1 MSANGIKI
9 LEQMQL
15 SDDAKKVLLYGC
27 AALGAYKLAQATSD
41 VMYGTWKHFVRP
53 RKNLRTRYSLP
64 NQEPWVV
71 VSGGASGL
79 GLAYATELAQEGFR
93 ILIVDKNARALEA
106 ACTSLKSAGCKECLT
121 IHYDFDEVST
131 IEGHDDLIA
140 ALDEA
145 LQGKDV
151 AILIN
156 NVAEFQ
162 SQALA
167 DASWEYV
174 LRATNVNAHSYAA
187 MLRYFVP
194 KMLQRLEI
202 FGKKGAIMT
211 IGTCAAEPQNP
222 RFQFSIYGASKA
234 YGHIMSSSMQEMHGD
249 KLDVMTVIPRQCSTD
264 MNTAGF
270 MFTVSPKTH
279 AKAVIDQLGHES
291 VTYGPFTHCLE
302 YNMRFKYQLLGIF
315 DSYVQ
320 FCNRS
325 RNIKLIKD
333 YEKFGNKKTA
343 ARTAG

>member
-1 MSANGIKI
+1 MSGIKI
-9 LEQMQL
+9 LEQVQL
-15 SDDAKKVLLYGC
+15 SENTKKVLLYGC
-27 AALGAYKLAQATSD
+27 AALGAYKLVQATSD
-41 VMYGTWKHFVRP
+41 VLHGTWKHLLRP
-53 RKNLRTRYSLP
+53 RRNLKARYSLP
-64 NQEPWVV
+64 EKESWVV
-71 VSGGASGL
+71 VTGGASGL

-93 ILIVDKNARALEA
+93 ILIVDKNAKALKA
-106 ACTSLKSAGCKECLT
+106 ACTSLENMGCKECLT
-121 IHYDFDEVST
+121 IHYDFAEVST

-140 ALDEA
+140 ALDET

-162 SQALA
+162 SQALV

-174 LRATNVNAHSYAA
+174 LRATHVNGHSYAA

-194 KMLQRLEI
+194 KMLQREKI
-202 FGKKGAIMT
+202 SGKKAAIMT

-234 YGHIMSSSMQEMHGD
+234 YGHIMSSSMSEMYAD

-264 MNTAGF
+264 MNTADF

-291 VTYGPFTHCLE
+291 VTYGPLTHCLE
-302 YNMRFKYQLLGIF
+302 YNLRFKYQFLGLF

-320 FCNRS
+320 WCNRS
-325 RNIKLIKD
+325 RNLKLIND
-333 YEKFGNKKTA
+333 YEKLSNKKA
-343 ARTAG
+343 AA